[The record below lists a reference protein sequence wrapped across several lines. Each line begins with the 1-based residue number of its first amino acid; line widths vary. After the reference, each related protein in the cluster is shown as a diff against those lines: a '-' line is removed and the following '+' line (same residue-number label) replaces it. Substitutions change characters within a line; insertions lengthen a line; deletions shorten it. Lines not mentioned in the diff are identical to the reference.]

1 MLVDE
6 ISTKVKRWA
15 IILKVE
21 TVGFLAHMG
30 YNLIEADT
38 FKIEMKEPYSPVYMT
53 CIEEAKK
60 DLRQGYRPELVQL
73 PNNILS
79 LTAKIKKEW

>member
-15 IILKVE
+15 IILMVE

-30 YNLIEADT
+30 Y
-38 FKIEMKEPYSPVYMT
+38 KVYY
-53 CIEEAKK
+53 ISH
-60 DLRQGYRPELVQL
+60 
-73 PNNILS
+73 LS
-79 LTAKIKKEW
+79 

>member
-15 IILKVE
+15 IIFTVE

-30 YNLIEADT
+30 YNISDNQ
-38 FKIEMKEPYSPVYMT
+38 KHNYI
-53 CIEEAKK
+53 
-60 DLRQGYRPELVQL
+60 
-73 PNNILS
+73 
-79 LTAKIKKEW
+79 

>member
-15 IILKVE
+15 IILTVE

-30 YNLIEADT
+30 YNKNGFRQLHCKVEEQGVLYENT
-38 FKIEMKEPYSPVYMT
+38 VYF
-53 CIEEAKK
+53 INE
-60 DLRQGYRPELVQL
+60 
-73 PNNILS
+73 
-79 LTAKIKKEW
+79 

>member
-30 YNLIEADT
+30 HNSLLAIRYNPKRI
-38 FKIEMKEPYSPVYMT
+38 IP
-53 CIEEAKK
+53 
-60 DLRQGYRPELVQL
+60 
-73 PNNILS
+73 
-79 LTAKIKKEW
+79 

>member
-15 IILKVE
+15 IIFTVE

-30 YNLIEADT
+30 Y
-38 FKIEMKEPYSPVYMT
+38 
-53 CIEEAKK
+53 
-60 DLRQGYRPELVQL
+60 
-73 PNNILS
+73 
-79 LTAKIKKEW
+79 KIKKT

>member
-15 IILKVE
+15 IILTAE

-30 YNLIEADT
+30 YKNNL
-38 FKIEMKEPYSPVYMT
+38 Y
-53 CIEEAKK
+53 
-60 DLRQGYRPELVQL
+60 L
-73 PNNILS
+73 P
-79 LTAKIKKEW
+79 